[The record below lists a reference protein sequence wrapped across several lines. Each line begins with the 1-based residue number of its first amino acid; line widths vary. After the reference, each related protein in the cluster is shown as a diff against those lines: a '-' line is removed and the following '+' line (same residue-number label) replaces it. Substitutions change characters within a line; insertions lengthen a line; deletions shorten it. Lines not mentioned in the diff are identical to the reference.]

1 MEEMERRRL
10 TLREALASD
19 QLDAFVQQEEAF
31 GVELANGSDFERAL
45 ALLIT
50 QRLTRKGTGRSRTR
64 SVFWRVSLRHAPRRG
79 VSRLHLL
86 RNGTQRIPDLG
97 SVPHACCLRCDDAKP
112 PKAPTEADALPCFNE

>member
-50 QRLTRKGTGRSRTR
+50 QRLTRKGRRSKPLFSGG
-64 SVFWRVSLRHAPRRG
+64 SVFGALLDGVFHDCTSCAMALSASL
-79 VSRLHLL
+79 
-86 RNGTQRIPDLG
+86 I
-97 SVPHACCLRCDDAKP
+97 
-112 PKAPTEADALPCFNE
+112 

>member
-45 ALLIT
+45 ALLVT
-50 QRLTRKGTGRSRTR
+50 QRLTRKGHRSKPNPKWFSGG
-64 SVFWRVSLRHAPRRG
+64 SVFGAFLDGVFHDCTSCAMALSAP
-79 VSRLHLL
+79 L
-86 RNGTQRIPDLG
+86 I
-97 SVPHACCLRCDDAKP
+97 
-112 PKAPTEADALPCFNE
+112 

>member
-50 QRLTRKGTGRSRTR
+50 QRLTRKGHQSKPNPQWFSGGSAFGALFNG
-64 SVFWRVSLRHAPRRG
+64 VFHDCTSCAMALSASL
-79 VSRLHLL
+79 
-86 RNGTQRIPDLG
+86 I
-97 SVPHACCLRCDDAKP
+97 
-112 PKAPTEADALPCFNE
+112 